1 MQMFVDEVAFIVILN
16 GADYLPSYVLTSSN
30 QLKALRANT
39 EVSQRRG
46 NSTLGQSSF
55 INCFL
60 NFLGHILTIH
70 LDKEYF

>member
-39 EVSQRRG
+39 EVPTFRLLS
-46 NSTLGQSSF
+46 LGGSS
-55 INCFL
+55 L
-60 NFLGHILTIH
+60 YH
-70 LDKEYF
+70 